1 MQGAVHRRDTI
12 FVNYPT
18 WLSKTSATLYGTT
31 PDSSLETS
39 FTLIATDGE
48 LSDTLDVIVLV
59 EEQTSV
65 NDQSILTESYSL
77 YPNYPNPF
85 NPNTKIE
92 FRIANFGFV
101 SLKVYDVLGNEIATL
116 VNNELPEGE
125 YEIEFDAPGL
135 PNGIYFYQLKAG
147 DFIQTK
153 KMVLLK

>member
-1 MQGAVHRRDTI
+1 M
-12 FVNYPT
+12 
-18 WLSKTSATLYGTT
+18 YGTT

-85 NPNTKIE
+85 NPNTKVKVNVPNLSDAIISIYDVNGRAVKSIFRGKLNPGIHE
-92 FRIANFGFV
+92 FVWNAIDMPSGTYFIKFQTANF
-101 SLKVYDVLGNEIATL
+101 SHINKCL
-116 VNNELPEGE
+116 
-125 YEIEFDAPGL
+125 
-135 PNGIYFYQLKAG
+135 
-147 DFIQTK
+147 
-153 KMVLLK
+153 LLK